1 LASIALEN
9 VTVDFK
15 IYGTQRSF
23 RKALFSRTGGSVIAR
38 TDSSRGGVTVRAL
51 DNVSIC
57 LGHGDRL
64 GLIGHNGAGKTTLLR
79 VFAGIYQPTMGRVIT
94 SGRLSPLFN
103 TAPGLDMDDTGYEN
117 LITCG
122 LFLGMSRSEIIDKT
136 REIEE
141 FAELGDFMGLPVRSY
156 STGMLTRLSFAVAT
170 AIEPDILILDEGLG
184 AGDARFVERAKRRVD
199 ALIAR
204 SSIVVLA
211 SHSEGL
217 LRQICNRAMLLAS
230 GRVAAQGPI
239 DEVIETY
246 HELNA
251 APQLQPVDVRCQ

>member
-1 LASIALEN
+1 MASIALED

-15 IYGTQRSF
+15 IYGAQRSF

-38 TDSSRGGVTVRAL
+38 EGGNRGAVTVRAL
-51 DNVSIC
+51 DNISVR
-57 LGHGDRL
+57 LEHGDRL

-79 VFAGIYQPTMGRVIT
+79 VFAGVYQPTSGRVVT

-117 LITCG
+117 LLTCG
-122 LFLGMSRSEIIDKT
+122 LFLGMSRGEIIDKT

-141 FAELGDFMGLPVRSY
+141 FAELGEFMALPVRSY

-170 AIEPDILILDEGLG
+170 AIEPEILILDEGLG
-184 AGDARFVERAKRRVD
+184 AGDARFIERAKQRVD

-217 LRQICNRAMLLAS
+217 LRQICNRGMLLAS
-230 GRVAAQGPI
+230 GRMVAEGPL

-246 HELNA
+246 HELTASTPA
-251 APQLQPVDVRCQ
+251 AGG